1 LVQSNSQTNTAR
13 VRSRRLILVIAAAGA
28 AAAAP
33 LWLPKTCGIQW
44 ALIGGEERALVA
56 LKNRVQVPA
65 NGDFDRRVSL
75 DALLAR
81 GRDDTRWSDRHAAAI
96 EGYVTGVRPG
106 PVEFANCLSF
116 TQRDIHVHLARAPHA
131 RGIDQVVVEVTP
143 YWRRWAREQGLDWS
157 LDALRRH
164 VGKRVRVEG
173 WLLFDIEHDEESEN
187 TRPGLVHNWRAT
199 AWELHPVTGIHVV
212 E

>member
-1 LVQSNSQTNTAR
+1 MQSNPQTNTAR
-13 VRSRRLILVIAAAGA
+13 VRTRRLILIIAAAGA
-28 AAAAP
+28 AATGP
-33 LWLPKTCGIQW
+33 LWLPKTCGLQW
-44 ALIGGEERALVA
+44 ALIGAEERALVA

-65 NGDFDRRVSL
+65 NHDFDRRVSL

-81 GRDDTRWSDRHAAAI
+81 GRDDMRWSDRYAAAI
-96 EGYVTGVRPG
+96 EGYVTAVRPG

-116 TQRDIHVHLARAPHA
+116 TQRDIHIDVARAPRA
-131 RGIDQVVVEVTP
+131 RAIDQVVVEVTP
-143 YWRRWAREQGLDWS
+143 SWRRWARDQGLDWS
-157 LDALRRH
+157 LEALRRL
-164 VGKRVRVEG
+164 VGKRVRFEG

-199 AWELHPVTGIHVV
+199 AWELHPVTSIHVV